1 MWKENINN
9 GFKYVWLHASSA
21 VKGRSD
27 MKKFET
33 ARTLK
38 SHIEKIRKQYTK
50 ELTDED
56 LETRQRST
64 ALYLIDRLALRVGN
78 EKEEDTAD
86 TVGCCSLRVEHVTLA
101 EPNSLTLDFLG
112 KDSMRYHNT
121 VDVDP
126 KIFKN
131 IKDFL
136 HKPGKKNQ
144 EKKPED
150 DLFDQLTTGALNK
163 YLKDFMTGLSAK
175 VFRTFNAS
183 LTLEKELAKMPKE
196 LMKATNDEKVLFFNR
211 CNREV
216 AILCNHQRTASKT
229 HGESMAK
236 IDEKIAEF
244 EHKKA
249 KLKQQIAYLKGKG
262 PKPTESDDESSEED
276 STPKKGK
283 KTPEKTPKKETKK
296 EKDDDDFE
304 SKSKKRKT
312 PTKGDEDDFK
322 ETPKKKQKRG
332 LPEDVEKCRAAIE
345 RTDASINKWVIKK
358 TEKDELKSVALTTS
372 KINYID
378 PRITVAW
385 AKKVKLPVE
394 KLFSKSLR
402 EKFPWAMSVDDDWE
416 F

>member
-1 MWKENINN
+1 M
-9 GFKYVWLHASSA
+9 
-21 VKGRSD
+21 
-27 MKKFET
+27 
-33 ARTLK
+33 
-38 SHIEKIRKQYTK
+38 
-50 ELTDED
+50 
-56 LETRQRST
+56 
-64 ALYLIDRLALRVGN
+64 
-78 EKEEDTAD
+78 
-86 TVGCCSLRVEHVTLA
+86 
-101 EPNSLTLDFLG
+101 
-112 KDSMRYHNT
+112 
-121 VDVDP
+121 
-126 KIFKN
+126 
-131 IKDFL
+131 
-136 HKPGKKNQ
+136 
-144 EKKPED
+144 
-150 DLFDQLTTGALNK
+150 
-163 YLKDFMTGLSAK
+163 
-175 VFRTFNAS
+175 
-183 LTLEKELAKMPKE
+183 
-196 LMKATNDEKVLFFNR
+196 
-211 CNREV
+211 
-216 AILCNHQRTASKT
+216 AILCNHQRTAPKT

-249 KLKQQIAYLKGKG
+249 KLKQQIAFLKGRG
-262 PKPTESDDESSEED
+262 PKPSESDDESSEED
-276 STPKKGK
+276 STPKKGA

-312 PTKGDEDDFK
+312 PTKGEEDDFK

-332 LPEDVEKCRAAIE
+332 LPDDVEKCRAAIE